1 MDQSM
6 TGEVDKHI
14 PYANDEVAATY
25 RKVSWRLVTFLFVG
39 YLVAYLDRINVGF
52 AQLQMQHDLGFS
64 DAVYGLGAGIFFA
77 GYFIFEVPSNL
88 MLEKIGV
95 RKTMMRVLIC
105 WGVVSACMRFISS
118 PIEFYVM
125 RFMLGVFEAGFVPG
139 AILYLT
145 YWYPETRRARV
156 LGIFSS
162 AITIAGVIGSPVSG
176 GIMTHLAGVYGMAG
190 WQWLF
195 VLEGIPAVVL
205 GLLVPYVLVNRPHD
219 ATWLTRREK
228 DILDHHL
235 ATERGLNRA
244 DRRHTFGDALKDP
257 RVYLLAFVYFAIIC
271 GIYAVSFWLP
281 TIIKNAGVQDVFDV
295 GLYSTIP
302 YGIGALGM
310 IFISRHSD
318 VKMER
323 RWHLA
328 GCAFIGG
335 ASLVMIAATASNLTL
350 ALVAFAI
357 ATATI
362 FTGMPLFFALL
373 TSYLSGTAA
382 AGGIALINSLALL
395 GGFVSPAIMAW
406 AKTTTGSF
414 TSGLY
419 ILAALLVFAG
429 LAVLLCV
436 PAQALRGTGKRA
448 VGEMS
453 PDGAV
458 LEQTVLSDS

>member
-1 MDQSM
+1 
-6 TGEVDKHI
+6 
-14 PYANDEVAATY
+14 
-25 RKVSWRLVTFLFVG
+25 VTFLFIG

-77 GYFIFEVPSNL
+77 GYFLFEVPSNL

-145 YWYPETRRARV
+145 YWYPETRRARM

-162 AITIAGVIGSPVSG
+162 AITIAGVLGSPVSG
-176 GIMTHLAGVYGMAG
+176 AIMTHLEGVYGMKG

-205 GLLVPYVLVNRPHD
+205 GLLVPYVLVNRPGD
-219 ATWLTRREK
+219 AKWLTSREK
-228 DILDHHL
+228 DLLEHHL
-235 ATERGLNRA
+235 AAERGLDRA
-244 DRRHTFGDALKDP
+244 DHRHTFGAALKDP
-257 RVYLLAFVYFAIIC
+257 RIYLFAFVYFAIIC

-281 TIIKNAGVQDVFDV
+281 TIIKNAGVKDPFNV
-295 GLYSTIP
+295 GLYSMIP
-302 YGIGALGM
+302 YGVGALGM

-328 GCAFIGG
+328 GCTFIGS
-335 ASLVMIAATASNLTL
+335 AALVMIAASASNLAL

-357 ATATI
+357 ANATI
-362 FTGMPLFFALL
+362 FTGMPLFFAIL

-382 AGGIALINSLALL
+382 AGGIAMINSLALL
-395 GGFVSPAIMAW
+395 GGFASPAIMGW

-419 ILAALLVFAG
+419 VLAALLVVAG

-436 PAQALRGTGKRA
+436 PVKAMRETGKRA
-448 VGEMS
+448 VGQMS
-453 PDGAV
+453 PNGAL
-458 LEQTVLSDS
+458 LEETM

>member
-1 MDQSM
+1 MDHSM
-6 TGEVDKHI
+6 KGVAGNT
-14 PYANDEVAATY
+14 PYVADEVATTY
-25 RKVSWRLVTFLFVG
+25 RKVSLRLVTFLFVG

-77 GYFIFEVPSNL
+77 GYFLFEVPSNL

-105 WGVVSACMRFISS
+105 WGLVSACMRFISS
-118 PIEFYVM
+118 PIEFYIM
-125 RFMLGVFEAGFVPG
+125 RFMLGVFEAGFLPG

-145 YWYPETRRARV
+145 YWYPESRRARMM
-156 LGIFSS
+156 GIFSS
-162 AITIAGVIGSPVSG
+162 AITIAGVIGSPISG
-176 GIMTHLAGVYGMAG
+176 AIMTHLGGVYGMKG

-205 GLLVPYVLVNRPHD
+205 GLLVPYVLVNRPGN
-219 ATWLTRREK
+219 AKWLTSREK
-228 DILDHHL
+228 DILEHHL

-244 DRRHTFGDALKDP
+244 DQRHTFGDALKDP
-257 RVYLLAFVYFAIIC
+257 RVYLFAFVYFAIIC

-281 TIIKNAGVQDVFDV
+281 TIVKNAGVKNAFAV
-295 GLYSTIP
+295 GLYSMIP

-328 GCAFIGG
+328 SCAFIGG
-335 ASLVMIAATASNLTL
+335 AALVMIAATASNLAL

-362 FTGMPLFFALL
+362 FTGMPLFFAIL

-382 AGGIALINSLALL
+382 AGGIALVNSLALL
-395 GGFVSPAIMAW
+395 GGFASPAIMGW

-419 ILAALLVFAG
+419 ILAALQVLAG
-429 LAVLLCV
+429 LVVLLCV
-436 PAQALRGTGKRA
+436 PAQALRGTR
-448 VGEMS
+448 
-453 PDGAV
+453 
-458 LEQTVLSDS
+458 

>member
-1 MDQSM
+1 MDHSM
-6 TGEVDKHI
+6 KGVADNT
-14 PYANDEVAATY
+14 PYVADDVSATY
-25 RKVSWRLVTFLFVG
+25 RKVSLRLVTFLFVG

-77 GYFIFEVPSNL
+77 GYFLFEVPSNL
-88 MLEKIGV
+88 ILEKVGV

-105 WGVVSACMRFISS
+105 WGLVSACMRFISS

-125 RFMLGVFEAGFVPG
+125 RFMLGVFEAGFLPG

-145 YWYPETRRARV
+145 YWYPETRRARM

-162 AITIAGVIGSPVSG
+162 AITIAGVLGSPVSG
-176 GIMTHLAGVYGMAG
+176 AIMTHLGGVYGMKG

-205 GLLVPYVLVNRPHD
+205 GLLVPFVLVNRPGD
-219 ATWLTRREK
+219 AKWLTSREK
-228 DILDHHL
+228 DILEHYL
-235 ATERGLNRA
+235 AAERGLNRT
-244 DRRHTFGDALKDP
+244 DHRHTFGDALKDP
-257 RVYLLAFVYFAIIC
+257 RVYLFAFVYFAIIC

-281 TIIKNAGVQDVFDV
+281 TIIKNAGVKDAFDV
-295 GLYSTIP
+295 GLYSMIP
-302 YGIGALGM
+302 YGVGALGM

-335 ASLVMIAATASNLTL
+335 AALVMIAATASNLAL

-362 FTGMPLFFALL
+362 FTGMPLFFAIL

-395 GGFVSPAIMAW
+395 GGFASPAIMGW

-419 ILAALLVFAG
+419 ILAALLVVAG

-436 PAQALRGTGKRA
+436 PAWARGTGKRA
-448 VGEMS
+448 VGKMS

-458 LEQTVLSDS
+458 LEEAVLSDS

>member
-6 TGEVDKHI
+6 TGVVDKRT

-25 RKVSWRLVTFLFVG
+25 RRISWRLVTFLFVG

-77 GYFIFEVPSNL
+77 GYFLFEVPSNL

-105 WGVVSACMRFISS
+105 WGLVSACMRFIST

-145 YWYPETRRARV
+145 YWYPETRRARIM
-156 LGIFSS
+156 GIFSS

-176 GIMTHLAGVYGMAG
+176 AIMTHLAGVYGMTG

-195 VLEGIPAVVL
+195 MLEGMPAVVL
-205 GLLVPYVLVNRPHD
+205 GLLVPYVLVNRPSD
-219 ATWLTRREK
+219 AKWLTGREK
-228 DILDHHL
+228 DILEHHL
-235 ATERGLNRA
+235 AAERQMDGA
-244 DRRHTFGDALKDP
+244 DHRHTFGDALKDP
-257 RVYLLAFVYFAIIC
+257 RVYLFAFVYFAIIC

-281 TIIKNAGVQDVFDV
+281 TIIKNAGVKDAFDI
-295 GLYSTIP
+295 GMYSMIP
-302 YGIGALGM
+302 YGAGALGM

-318 VKMER
+318 MKMER

-335 ASLVMIAATASNLTL
+335 AALVMIAATASNLTL
-350 ALVAFAI
+350 SLVAFAI

-362 FTGMPLFFALL
+362 FTGMPLFWAIL

-382 AGGIALINSLALL
+382 AGGIALINSLALI
-395 GGFVSPAIMAW
+395 GGFVSPAIMGW

-419 ILAALLVFAG
+419 FLAALLVVAG
-429 LAVLLCV
+429 LAVLRCI
-436 PAQALRGTGKRA
+436 PARALRETGKRDYGNHGLSGQA
-448 VGEMS
+448 IS
-453 PDGAV
+453 
-458 LEQTVLSDS
+458 EQYRSE

>member
-1 MDQSM
+1 MDHSM
-6 TGEVDKHI
+6 KGAAGNT
-14 PYANDEVAATY
+14 PYVADEVAATY
-25 RKVSWRLVTFLFVG
+25 RKVSLRLVTFLFVG

-77 GYFIFEVPSNL
+77 GYFLFEVPSNL

-95 RKTMMRVLIC
+95 RKTMTRVLIC
-105 WGVVSACMRFISS
+105 WGLVSICMRFISS

-145 YWYPETRRARV
+145 YWYPETRRARMM
-156 LGIFSS
+156 GIFSS

-176 GIMTHLAGVYGMAG
+176 AIMTHLGGVYGMKG

-205 GLLVPYVLVNRPHD
+205 GLLVPYVLVNRPGD
-219 ATWLTRREK
+219 AKWLTSREK
-228 DILDHHL
+228 DILEHHL
-235 ATERGLNRA
+235 AAERGLNRA
-244 DRRHTFGDALKDP
+244 DHRHTFGDALKDP
-257 RVYLLAFVYFAIIC
+257 RIYLLAFVYFAVIC

-281 TIIKNAGVQDVFDV
+281 TIIKNAGVKDAFDV
-295 GLYSTIP
+295 GLYSMIP
-302 YGIGALGM
+302 YSVGALGM

-335 ASLVMIAATASNLTL
+335 AALVMIAATASNLAL

-362 FTGMPLFFALL
+362 FTGMPLFFAIL
-373 TSYLSGTAA
+373 TAYLSRTAV

-395 GGFVSPAIMAW
+395 GGFASPAIMGW

-419 ILAALLVFAG
+419 ILAALLVVAG
-429 LAVLLCV
+429 LALLRFV

-458 LEQTVLSDS
+458 VEQTVLSDS

>member
-1 MDQSM
+1 MEHSM
-6 TGEVDKHI
+6 KGVADNT
-14 PYANDEVAATY
+14 PYVADEVSATY
-25 RKVSWRLVTFLFVG
+25 RKVSLRLVTFLFVG

-77 GYFIFEVPSNL
+77 GYFLFEVPSNL

-105 WGVVSACMRFISS
+105 WGLVSACMRFISS

-145 YWYPETRRARV
+145 YWYPEARRARM

-162 AITIAGVIGSPVSG
+162 AITIAGVVGSPISG
-176 GIMTHLAGVYGMAG
+176 AIMTHLGGVFGMKG

-205 GLLVPYVLVNRPHD
+205 GLLVPYVLVNRPSD
-219 ATWLTRREK
+219 AKWLTSRER
-228 DILDHHL
+228 DILEHHL
-235 ATERGLNRA
+235 AVERGLNQA
-244 DRRHTFGDALKDP
+244 GHRHTFGDALKDP
-257 RVYLLAFVYFAIIC
+257 RVYLFAFVYFAIIC

-281 TIIKNAGVQDVFDV
+281 TIIKNAGVKDAFDV
-295 GLYSTIP
+295 GLYSMIP
-302 YGIGALGM
+302 YGVGALGM

-335 ASLVMIAATASNLTL
+335 AALVMIAATAGNLAL

-382 AGGIALINSLALL
+382 AGGIALVNSLALL
-395 GGFVSPAIMAW
+395 GGFASPAIMGW

-419 ILAALLVFAG
+419 ILAALLVVAG
-429 LAVLLCV
+429 LAVLLCA
-436 PAQALRGTGKRA
+436 PAQAPRGTGERA
-448 VGEMS
+448 VIGMS
-453 PDGAV
+453 PDRAV
-458 LEQTVLSDS
+458 LEETVLSES